1 MAHLAYRKSSHS
13 LDFLNFILP
22 QSATRQR
29 PNTFGIAL
37 AAPSVLAKGKELP
50 SAIIGAASAKDAC
63 IIIFLLFE

>member
-1 MAHLAYRKSSHS
+1 MRGKSSQKFTFVRLFEFYS
-13 LDFLNFILP
+13 SSVTQ
-22 QSATRQR
+22 QS
-29 PNTFGIAL
+29 PNAFGIAL

>member
-1 MAHLAYRKSSHS
+1 MRGKSSQKFTWVRLFEFYS
-13 LDFLNFILP
+13 SSVTT
-22 QSATRQR
+22 QQC
-29 PNTFGIAL
+29 PNAFGIAL